1 MTYHSKHITRTEVR
15 KFIDSH
21 YGSISRMACEL
32 GLTVA
37 AIYRWETNPELMLKY
52 SFKIVDTC
60 GCTHMDIVE
69 AVESQ
74 LRMNVPK

>member
-1 MTYHSKHITRTEVR
+1 MTCHSKYVARTEVR

-21 YGSISRMACEL
+21 YGGISRMACEL

-37 AIYRWETNPELMLKY
+37 AIYRWEANPELMLKY

-74 LRMNVPK
+74 LKANA

>member
-1 MTYHSKHITRTEVR
+1 
-15 KFIDSH
+15 
-21 YGSISRMACEL
+21 MACEL

-37 AIYRWETNPELMLKY
+37 AIYRWDTNPELMLKY
-52 SFKIVDTC
+52 SLKIVDTC

-74 LRMNVPK
+74 LKSNE

>member
-1 MTYHSKHITRTEVR
+1 
-15 KFIDSH
+15 
-21 YGSISRMACEL
+21 MACEL